1 MTPPGPAGRPG
12 GPRHRVAVLPAGAVL
27 AAALAV
33 LVAAPASATDGPEML
48 LSSDG
53 VHFTRGQAPVI
64 FRSLSGMVPG
74 ESRPGSVWVRNGG
87 TEPAEIALAV
97 KSVGGIDVLT
107 ESLDLVAGSRGNG
120 SATVPLPSP
129 GSCRSVFQGWGLAP
143 GETKR
148 LDLALGMDASASNAT
163 RRDSASVQLVF
174 LMRGTGGPATAA
186 ACPAPGAPADR
197 NTVRQAVPAGI
208 IAEDPAPGSAA
219 HQAAAGTSG
228 VEPQDG
234 PSAERATHS
243 NVEGND
249 QRPAQLL
256 MFVAGLLLFAA
267 LRTRRRNS

>member
-1 MTPPGPAGRPG
+1 MTPLGPAARQG
-12 GPRHRVAVLPAGAVL
+12 GPRFRTAALLAGGVLAVSLAVL
-27 AAALAV
+27 AAA
-33 LVAAPASATDGPEML
+33 PASAADGPEML

-64 FRSLSGMVPG
+64 FPHLSGMVPG

-97 KSVGGIDVLT
+97 QSVGGIAVLT
-107 ESLDLVAGSRGNG
+107 ESLDLVAGSRGHG
-120 SATVPLPSP
+120 SSTVPLPSP

-163 RRDSASVQLVF
+163 RRETASVQLVF
-174 LMRGTGGPATAA
+174 LMRGTGGPATVA
-186 ACPAPGAPADR
+186 ACPAPGIPTDPHTA
-197 NTVRQAVPAGI
+197 RQAVPADI
-208 IAEDPAPGSAA
+208 IAEGPAAGSAA
-219 HQAAAGTSG
+219 DPADGTSG
-228 VEPQDG
+228 VEPQDV
-234 PSAERATHS
+234 PSAGRAMHS

-256 MFVAGLLLFAA
+256 MFVGGLLLFAA
-267 LRTRRRNS
+267 LRTRRRNP